1 MRNINLVSIIQARI
15 SFIKMNTIFNR
26 EEMQYVYEGEL
37 KAYNEMLVDID
48 TYSVN
53 DFTDKYLLIVK
64 DLDISFENNKFLIES
79 EREMWSGYNNAIVFV
94 LSLIDPRYE
103 YADGI
108 K

>member
-1 MRNINLVSIIQARI
+1 MKNINLVSIIQARI
-15 SFIKMNTIFNR
+15 SFIKTNTIFNR
-26 EEMQYVYEGEL
+26 EEYQYVYEGEL
-37 KAYNEMLVDID
+37 KAYNEMLVDIG
-48 TYSVN
+48 TFSVN
-53 DFTDKYLLIVK
+53 EFTEKYLNIVK